1 MGGILIEYLLVF
13 LAVGGSVYLP
23 EEKLCFPLD
32 CVFFKST

>member
-1 MGGILIEYLLVF
+1 MGGILTEFLLVF

-23 EEKLCFPLD
+23 EETLCFPPD